1 MNNFEFIMVLASI
14 IIGLGIAEL
23 LQTTSKML
31 RGIAEKGILHIFW
44 SICTLN
50 QLVQY
55 FWSSWR
61 NIQSDWTY
69 IELLLVILPTIIL
82 YLVSTLLS
90 ISKNQNDNLDAH
102 FIEQRVPFFSL
113 MMILVVLFTIN
124 DYVFVEG
131 DISRNLIRGSV
142 FAMFCFLAYSKN
154 RILHIAGAVILIVLQ
169 TIWIANWSFS
179 LSEIVA

>member
-1 MNNFEFIMVLASI
+1 
-14 IIGLGIAEL
+14 
-23 LQTTSKML
+23 
-31 RGIAEKGILHIFW
+31 
-44 SICTLN
+44 
-50 QLVQY
+50 
-55 FWSSWR
+55 
-61 NIQSDWTY
+61 
-69 IELLLVILPTIIL
+69 VILPTIIL

-142 FAMFCFLAYSKN
+142 FSMFCFLAYSKN

-179 LSEIVA
+179 LSKIVA

>member
-1 MNNFEFIMVLASI
+1 MVLASI

-44 SICTLN
+44 SICTIN

-90 ISKNQNDNLDAH
+90 ISKNQN
-102 FIEQRVPFFSL
+102 QVPYLLLFLYLPINFSV
-113 MMILVVLFTIN
+113 IPF
-124 DYVFVEG
+124 
-131 DISRNLIRGSV
+131 
-142 FAMFCFLAYSKN
+142 SKY
-154 RILHIAGAVILIVLQ
+154 RKFILHGL
-169 TIWIANWSFS
+169 T
-179 LSEIVA
+179 LSNNSVWLMPTWKFFL

>member
-1 MNNFEFIMVLASI
+1 MVLASI

-31 RGIAEKGILHIFW
+31 KGIAEKGILHIFW
-44 SICTLN
+44 SISTLN

-90 ISKNQNDNLDAH
+90 ISKNQNVKT
-102 FIEQRVPFFSL
+102 QR
-113 MMILVVLFTIN
+113 METVVF
-124 DYVFVEG
+124 
-131 DISRNLIRGSV
+131 
-142 FAMFCFLAYSKN
+142 
-154 RILHIAGAVILIVLQ
+154 
-169 TIWIANWSFS
+169 
-179 LSEIVA
+179 

>member
-31 RGIAEKGILHIFW
+31 KGIAEKGILHIFW
-44 SICTLN
+44 SISTLN

-113 MMILVVLFTIN
+113 MMTLIVLFTID
-124 DYVFVEG
+124 DYVFVQG
-131 DISRNLIRGSV
+131 DFSRNIIRGSGNISGRMNCS
-142 FAMFCFLAYSKN
+142 ALLTKW
-154 RILHIAGAVILIVLQ
+154 L
-169 TIWIANWSFS
+169 
-179 LSEIVA
+179 